1 MSLITA
7 QLPVRLTPLVG
18 RESELNDIVQAVTRA
33 RLLTLTGP
41 GGTGKTR
48 LALAA
53 ARSAR
58 ESFPA
63 GVCWVELA
71 QIEDPGIVG
80 QTLASRLGV
89 PDTPGQDPAE
99 AVAEYVGD
107 HQVLVVL
114 DNCEH
119 LAGATASL
127 TENLLAACPALTV
140 LATSREA
147 LGVEGE
153 VNWQVPPLS
162 LPKAGP
168 GSGLTASALAASDAV
183 KLFEQ
188 RAQLVRPSFKVTDE
202 NAAQVASICQRL
214 DGLPLAI
221 ELAAARMRIL
231 SSAQLAE
238 RLDDIFALLVG
249 GARSAP
255 PRHQALRATLDW
267 SHDMLDAEE
276 RVAFRR
282 LAIFGGGFTIEAAER
297 VAAGGDLKPASMLEL
312 LTRLA
317 DKSLL
322 RVEHAR
328 GDSRYHLLV
337 TIRDYARDRLAEA
350 GEADTMRQAHLAYF
364 TELAEAA
371 AVVLAGGGEA
381 GGNGLELELDRLDTE
396 LPNLR
401 KAFESAT
408 ESGDAEAAL
417 RIAGPLDRYAYLRGR
432 YHEIRQ
438 WMDVAVTSYPDAPAG
453 LRAKALLGSG
463 RLALLQCDYAPA
475 VRRLEAALRLYREL
489 DDPRGI
495 ASALQVLGSVAREQG
510 RYARAVELHAESLS
524 VAEAAGDRWAVAS
537 AHSYLAFVSWLQRD
551 FAQATAEAS
560 TALAMFRELG
570 DVEGA
575 AWSLISLGT
584 VARYQGE
591 AERAAALLAESRAL
605 SEGIGFR
612 EGIAWC
618 CEQLGLLAAVDGD
631 PAAITLLRRSL
642 ELHSE
647 LRDRWRMSSVL
658 EDLAAIALVLDQAP
672 AAARL
677 LGAAEALR
685 EAIGT
690 VIAPCE
696 RPQHVQTA
704 AGVRAALRE
713 EAFAAARQQGLLATM
728 DELTGYLPSAED
740 AAPATAEPSL
750 PESAQD
756 RSEQTREEQIPGQPD
771 AASTHAGVG
780 HAGGGHPGAEHA
792 GGGHAGAE
800 QVASEHGTARP
811 RAAARARATQA
822 TGRSAAD
829 GPLRVRALG
838 GAVVEFGDAALTAA
852 DWGYAK
858 PRELMFL
865 LVSSPPMTKDQIAA
879 ALWPDLSRQQLGNAL
894 HTALRELRR
903 AVGDPGWVVYANGHY
918 RFDRVRQH
926 ECDVTEF
933 EDALLAARRARPAE
947 AALPHLQ
954 RAVGVYGGDFLDGMS
969 AGEWALVRRDEL
981 RRAFESALLA
991 TGRLQTAAG
1000 RHQAAVT
1007 VFRRA
1012 VAHEPLNETAHREL
1026 MNSWARLGETARAVR
1041 HYEELTE
1048 LLRGQVG
1055 VPPAP
1060 ETTALYRRLSTGAEH
1075 RAEHRG
1081 WRPRP
1086 SPGVSPRAP
1095 GSVLPPSLHGRPK
1108 DRLRR

>member
-1 MSLITA
+1 VTKRGGRGMSLITA

-18 RESELNDIVQAVTRA
+18 RESELRDIVQAVTRV
-33 RLLTLTGP
+33 RLLTLTGA

-53 ARSAR
+53 ARSVR

-71 QIEDPGIVG
+71 QIEDPDIVAPAV
-80 QTLASRLGV
+80 ASRLGV
-89 PDTPGQDPAE
+89 PDTPGQDATE
-99 AVAEYVGD
+99 AVAQYLSD

-119 LAGATASL
+119 LAGATAVL
-127 TENLLAACPALTV
+127 TENLLGICPALTV
-140 LATSREA
+140 MATSREG

-153 VNWQVPPLS
+153 LNWQVPPLS
-162 LPKAGP
+162 LPEAGAAP
-168 GSGLTASALAASDAV
+168 TASALAASDAV

-188 RAQLVRPSFKVTDE
+188 RAQLVRPSFHVTDE
-202 NAAQVASICQRL
+202 NAAEVASICQRL

-221 ELAAARMRIL
+221 ELAAPRMRIM

-238 RLDDIFALLVG
+238 RLDDIFGLLVG
-249 GARSAP
+249 GTRSAH

-267 SHDMLDAEE
+267 SHDMLAAEE
-276 RVAFRR
+276 RTAFRR
-282 LAIFGGGFTIEAAER
+282 LAVFAGGFTLGAAER

-350 GEADTMRQAHLAYF
+350 SESDSVRRAHLAYY
-364 TELAEAA
+364 TELVEVAA
-371 AVVLAGGGEA
+371 ARIEDVEA
-381 GGNGLELELDRLDTE
+381 GGRGVELELDRLDAE

-401 KAFESAT
+401 KAFEFAA
-408 ESGDAEAAL
+408 ESGDPAAL

-438 WMDVAVTSYPDAPAG
+438 WMDAAVTSYPDASAE

-489 DDPRGI
+489 ADPRGI
-495 ASALQVLGSVAREQG
+495 AGALQVLGSVNREQG
-510 RYARAVELHAESLS
+510 RYARAVELHAESLA

-537 AHSYLAFVSWLQRD
+537 AHGYLAFVSWLQRD
-551 FAQATAEAS
+551 FDRATTEAS
-560 TALAMFRELG
+560 TALAMFRDLG
-570 DVEGA
+570 DAEGT

-591 AERAAALLAESRAL
+591 VERASTLLAESRAL
-605 SEGIGFR
+605 AEGIGFR

-631 PAAITLLRRSL
+631 PAAITLLHRSL
-642 ELHSE
+642 ELHGE

-658 EDLAAIALVLDQAP
+658 EDLAAIALALGQAR

-677 LGAAEALR
+677 LGAAEGIR
-685 EAIGT
+685 QAIGT

-696 RPQHVQTA
+696 RPQHLQTT
-704 AGVRAALRE
+704 AGVRAALGE
-713 EAFAAARQQGLLATM
+713 QAFAAARQQGTVATM
-728 DELTGYLPSAED
+728 DELTADLPSAED
-740 AAPATAEPSL
+740 AVPVRPAAAEPARAGQGQAGQEQGR
-750 PESAQD
+750 PEQD
-756 RSEQTREEQIPGQPD
+756 GPPPD
-771 AASTHAGVG
+771 AG
-780 HAGGGHPGAEHA
+780 PAE
-792 GGGHAGAE
+792 AGAAE
-800 QVASEHGTARP
+800 AGPAEAGAAKAGPAEAGPAEAGPAEAGSAEAGPEAAASIRAEPGPGGDPRARQARPRPAARP
-811 RAAARARATQA
+811 RAGQSGTAA
-822 TGRSAAD
+822 S
-829 GPLRVRALG
+829 GPLRVRTLG
-838 GAVVEFGDAALTAA
+838 GAVVEFGTAALTAA

-858 PRELMFL
+858 PRELLFL

-903 AVGDPGWVVYANGHY
+903 ALGDPGWVVYANGHY
-918 RFDRVRQH
+918 RFDRSRQH

-933 EDALLAARRARPAE
+933 EDALLAARRSRPAE
-947 AALPHLQ
+947 AALPELQ
-954 RAVGVYGGDFLDGMS
+954 RAIGAYGGDFLDGMS

-991 TGRLQTAAG
+991 AGRLQNAAG
-1000 RHQAAVT
+1000 RYQAAAAL
-1007 VFRRA
+1007 FRRA

-1026 MNSWARLGETARAVR
+1026 MSCWARLGETARAVR

-1048 LLRGQVG
+1048 LLREQVG

-1060 ETTALYRRLSTGAEH
+1060 ETTALYRRLTATS
-1075 RAEHRG
+1075 
-1081 WRPRP
+1081 
-1086 SPGVSPRAP
+1086 
-1095 GSVLPPSLHGRPK
+1095 
-1108 DRLRR
+1108 